1 MALNQTCFDQ
11 PEKTFSDRV
20 GVKKTNAPVD
30 NNKRQRQYW
39 VVHESEPEDMI
50 EILLKVWWS
59 YLWHLSKRFFFWSLI
74 LSALKDQNKLSSHE
88 LLRLENIVLREPFI
102 KSIMKKLDM

>member
-74 LSALKDQNKLSSHE
+74 LSALKDQIRDFQRQEIL
-88 LLRLENIVLREPFI
+88 VLKEQFI
-102 KSIMKKLDM
+102 KTFMQKLHVYLS